1 MAYALATACLYATQE
16 PLSFLGAK
24 ELPVLEF
31 VLFTQVALLLSLPLL
46 LARASSRRDFMSVFR
61 ERASYPRLGV
71 ILAITAV
78 GLVLYNVGLGGSHPV
93 IISATLGLAPF
104 WGALAALIIAKVS
117 IPGSILVFFG
127 CLAGAVVGAVAV
139 AWSQSVGADGE
150 GASAVVD
157 TLRKGSWMFAVPVP
171 ICTTLAATLVGK
183 WFSKYDESGTIAANF
198 VAANA
203 VMIPATI
210 LGLYWRSE
218 FVFADTSAIV
228 LLVIGTITAASIGR
242 VFYQI
247 ALSATGEDN
256 GFVSMFLNLVPA
268 LSALLSFLLSFWI
281 ADLRFRANWLY
292 FGGLLLIAASLF
304 VFSLKSAPTSGTN
317 KASH

>member
-1 MAYALATACLYATQE
+1 VKRNRAGMAYALATACLYATQE

-31 VLFTQVALLLSLPLL
+31 ILFTQVALFLSLPLL
-46 LARASSRRDFMSVFR
+46 LARASSRRDFVSVFR

-104 WGALAALIIAKVS
+104 WKVS